1 MSYESD
7 KPQRTLTRAQQDAL
21 LDVSPEDL
29 RKLSAS
35 ERINLAYL
43 HAEHRVRKQE
53 AFWTA
58 VQGFALG
65 ALPVLTFFGILDR
78 RGSRG

>member
-1 MSYESD
+1 MAYENT
-7 KPQRTLTRAQQDAL
+7 KRTLTREQHAAL
-21 LDVSPEDL
+21 LDVPPEEL
-29 RKLSAS
+29 RKLPTS

-43 HAEHRVRKQE
+43 HAEHKVRKQE

-78 RGSRG
+78 RR